1 MTSTEPAAQTRSGR
15 MGRRGIVLAVLGAG
29 LIGAVLASLAVG
41 QVRISPAA
49 ALGILLDHLGIDS
62 GLEFSSRQDA
72 VLWSIRL
79 PRVVLGAL
87 VGAALGIAGAAY
99 QGIFRNPLADPQLI
113 GVSSGAALGSA
124 LGILTF
130 GWLIGTL
137 AGQLGGF
144 LGGLAAGAA
153 VYGLARH
160 RGRTEVVTMVLAG
173 IAVAAVGTAGAAFA
187 SLVADDPRLK
197 SEVFWALGSLTFA
210 TWKLV
215 WFTLPF
221 VGIAVVVLPLYGRAV
236 NVALLGDREALHL
249 GVDVERLRIIVMG
262 LATLAVGA
270 GVAAAGVIGFVGLLV
285 PHGIRLAAGP
295 DNRIVIPGSAIGG
308 AALVILV
315 DMVARTAAAPTE
327 IPVGLLTAIVGGPV
341 FLWLLGRTRREHGG
355 WG

>member
-1 MTSTEPAAQTRSGR
+1 M
-15 MGRRGIVLAVLGAG
+15 LAGLGAAFV
-29 LIGAVLASLAVG
+29 GAVLTSLALG

-49 ALGILLDHLGIDS
+49 AMGILLDHMGIDS
-62 GLEFSSRQDA
+62 GLDFTSQQDA

-79 PRVVLGAL
+79 PRVVLGGL
-87 VGAALGIAGAAY
+87 VGAGLGIAGAAY

-124 LGILTF
+124 LGIIAF

-153 VYGLARH
+153 VYTLARH

-197 SEVFWALGSLTFA
+197 SEVFWALGSLTFS

-221 VGIAVVVLPLYGRAV
+221 VAVAVIVLPFYGKSM
-236 NVALLGDREALHL
+236 NVALLGDREAQHL
-249 GVDVERLRIIVMG
+249 GVDVERLRMIVMG

-295 DNRIVIPGSAIGG
+295 DNRTVLPGSAIGG

-315 DMVARTAAAPTE
+315 DMAARTAAAPTE

-341 FLWLLGRTRREHGG
+341 FLWLLSRTRREHGG